1 MKKNMLPL
9 AGFIA
14 GIALIV
20 WSITISGKIANF
32 IHAPSLLITL
42 FGSFAALMISFPFKA
57 LKNIPN
63 TLKLLMVSSHQNRAE
78 LVTTFSNLS
87 RKARR
92 DGILALEDDIVE
104 FDDPFLA
111 SGLQL
116 VVDGAEP
123 DSIRELLELKLD
135 TIERRHMSGQDVFTK
150 WGELAPAFGMIG
162 TLIGL
167 IVMLADLKDPDA
179 IGTGMATALIT
190 TFYGSFLANLVF
202 IPIAS
207 NLSAQTEEEMFTG
220 HMIIEGILGIQAGS
234 NPRIL
239 EERLMTY
246 LSPSEQKVLT
256 SPKADAKDIKN
267 PEASY
272 NE

>member
-9 AGFIA
+9 TGLIT
-14 GIALIV
+14 GIILIV
-20 WSITISGKIANF
+20 WSITTSGNISNF
-32 IHAPSLLITL
+32 INIPSLVITIL
-42 FGSFAALMISFPFKA
+42 GSFCALMISFPFKV
-57 LKNIPN
+57 LRNIPN
-63 TLKLLMVSSHQNRAE
+63 TLRLLFASAHDDRSGLIH
-78 LVTTFSNLS
+78 LFSDLS

-92 DGILALEDDIVE
+92 DGLLALEDDLVNMN
-104 FDDPFLA
+104 DQFLV
-111 SGLQL
+111 SGIQM
-116 VVDGAEP
+116 VVDGVEP
-123 DSIRELLELKLD
+123 DAIRELLELKLD
-135 TIERRHMSGQDVFTK
+135 TTERRHSSGQEVFTK

-167 IVMLADLKDPDA
+167 IVMLSDLKDPDA
-179 IGTGMATALIT
+179 IGIGMATALIT
-190 TFYGSFLANLVF
+190 TFYGSFFANLVF
-202 IPIAS
+202 IPVAN

-220 HMIIEGILGIQAGS
+220 QMIIEGVLGIQAGS

-246 LSPSEQKVLT
+246 LSPREQKLARE
-256 SPKADAKDIKN
+256 PKERRDVTN